1 MPNLGFY
8 LSESAD
14 RYPHA
19 AALRCEGVTT
29 THSQPRRIW
38 FVDGLP
44 TGPTGKVLHRE
55 VQPPPL
61 AEG

>member
-29 THSQPRRIW
+29 TYSQLTDGVCRFAEYLVRQRITPGIR
-38 FVDGLP
+38 V
-44 TGPTGKVLHRE
+44 
-55 VQPPPL
+55 
-61 AEG
+61 A

>member
-29 THSQPRRIW
+29 TYSQLT
-38 FVDGLP
+38 DGVCRFAEYL
-44 TGPTGKVLHRE
+44 GAWLGRG
-55 VQPPPL
+55 L
-61 AEG
+61 AR

>member
-8 LSESAD
+8 LSESAY

-29 THSQPRRIW
+29 TYSQLTDGVCRFAEYLGACPDSRGIW
-38 FVDGLP
+38 VTIHGEP
-44 TGPTGKVLHRE
+44 
-55 VQPPPL
+55 
-61 AEG
+61 